1 MPWNVSSAIGS
12 RQGSIVHGRGFASSI
27 GGFSAS
33 AGAPSSLPPVG
44 VGPSSVGRRASRIPS
59 ASPLVGRGRQRH
71 SSLELPPGDDDDEL
85 LGGRRISD
93 DQALEDFQLYGP
105 AAAVDTQTAGQ
116 SQWMRATLNQEA
128 ENFLEFIKA
137 GITALPAYAD
147 EDEDELSGESS
158 SKSSVSFEQ
167 LLPPTQH
174 SKIVA
179 AQALHH
185 LLALATK
192 SLITVRQD
200 SSYGSIDLSLPARV

>member
-1 MPWNVSSAIGS
+1 MPWNISSAIGS
-12 RQGSIVHGRGFASSI
+12 RQDSITRGRAFAGSI
-27 GGFSAS
+27 GGFPSS
-33 AGAPSSLPPVG
+33 AGAPGSLD
-44 VGPSSVGRRASRIPS
+44 RRAGRIPS
-59 ASPLVGRGRQRH
+59 ASPLVGRGRQRY
-71 SSLELPPGDDDDEL
+71 SSLEILPGEDDDEL
-85 LGGRRISD
+85 LGGRHIPD
-93 DQALEDFQLYGP
+93 DQAVDDFQLYGP

-128 ENFLEFIKA
+128 NNFLEFVKA
-137 GITALPAYAD
+137 EIAAIPARASD
-147 EDEDELSGESS
+147 DEDELSGDGLSN
-158 SKSSVSFEQ
+158 SSVSFER

-200 SSYGSIDLSLPARV
+200 SPYGFIDLSLAAGV